1 MLAVVVAVV
10 IIALV
15 DLVAPEEEELV
26 ERVMLKITLPTELQT
41 QVEELEVVSKMLARQ
56 DLEDREL

>member
-41 QVEELEVVSKMLARQ
+41 QVGVLEGVSKMLARQ

>member
-1 MLAVVVAVV
+1 MPAVVVAVV

-26 ERVMLKITLPTELQT
+26 ERVMLKIMLLMQLQT
-41 QVEELEVVSKMLARQ
+41 QVEELGVVSKIQ
-56 DLEDREL
+56 Q